1 MRVVFQVNGERFFPT
16 ALASMTAKYLR
27 ELSMRAFNDFWR
39 AHLPELK
46 PTAGYYRDAWRF
58 KKEIAA
64 KQRELK
70 IDDHVLWRSR

>member
-1 MRVVFQVNGERFFPT
+1 MNGERFMPT

-27 ELSMRAFNDFWR
+27 ELSMQAFNEFWR
-39 AHLPELK
+39 AFVPELK

-64 KQRELK
+64 KQQELR
-70 IDDHVLWRSR
+70 IDDRVIWRNR